1 MANEKLRVAIIG
13 CGRMGQHYTDVYN
26 TFENTEVVAIAEY
39 NDDRR
44 NVVGERFGVKALFK
58 DAEEM
63 YQKMDEVPDLAVVV
77 IPAHAGIHSSVY
89 WTPAFGDPGMNSAH
103 VIANAAERSEES
115 KVLGLQAEF
124 RSWNGLNDDGKTS

>member
-1 MANEKLRVAIIG
+1 
-13 CGRMGQHYTDVYN
+13 MGQHYTDVYN

-63 YQKMDEVPDLAVVV
+63 YQKMDEVPDLAAVVL
-77 IPAHAGIHSSVY
+77 
-89 WTPAFGDPGMNSAH
+89 PGKFIKDA
-103 VIANAAERSEES
+103 VIASAQGRCAR
-115 KVLGLQAEF
+115 
-124 RSWNGLNDDGKTS
+124 RPPPTSPSARGSPTWTR